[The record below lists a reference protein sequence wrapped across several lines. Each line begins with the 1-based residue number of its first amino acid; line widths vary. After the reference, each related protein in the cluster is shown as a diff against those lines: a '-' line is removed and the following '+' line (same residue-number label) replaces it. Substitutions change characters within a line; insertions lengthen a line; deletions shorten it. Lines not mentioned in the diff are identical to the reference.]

1 MSEERLNTALQ
12 ALQQSRVTPELISD
26 DSVKGLPT
34 RRSTV
39 AWWLSAL
46 GVVAVIGVGVW
57 MNREMHDYDRDQ
69 EAAHTPHSMSGT
81 SGLGDDQQLPA
92 AGVSTSESARS
103 FNDESLDTLDPNS
116 ILVLNLSD
124 QELSRLG
131 ISRNNDTVY
140 VTMQSLVVDDTAIA
154 KKLGLEPATLR
165 DSSALFHWRCSATP
179 TGVDHIVPTTFDGT
193 TLDHLVP
200 YWVYS
205 IDSNNYISPVRALH
219 QAIVDQSERDNEL
232 SLANHQFVYA
242 VSVDSLKYEARLPDS
257 LLPRDRKPIMVQIHN
272 RQTRQRV
279 VLLYMSTAEFIAA
292 LPSRF
297 NSAINHCY
305 DEFVPKK
312 PRAFVFP
319 KATPFQAAKL
329 VKVDGVVGQPVVE
342 LKERELNRIGI
353 MCDSLTIVHAEF
365 GGKTFDTLR
374 TSFRKFVTST
384 ARIDD
389 VYMFNYTKGVISRDG
404 IDTAMRFSRKT
415 RFPQCQGVSFAVE
428 LSPNGQSVD
437 TYGTVVLGVDYTR
450 YLGWL
455 NKYPKATSL
464 AMKVASTMTRNSIPI
479 DSISHYWIAE
489 NGVVMPVTRL
499 LVPVR
504 VSTPWTTRDTWNGV
518 SKRLVEV
525 YWYLPTQQF
534 LDSLPERISSFILP
548 EYEAAMRYV
557 EEELSAAELCSLL
570 DKPSAFGLCSIGD
583 TTLRIDGVGPIP
595 ARESFTVFLQCA
607 LATTASIKLISDDGR
622 TVLERSQ
629 ISLVKG
635 ANQIPIQLAGQNIP
649 QGAYTVV
656 ISCAEGTRTS
666 RVLVATQ

>member
-1 MSEERLNTALQ
+1 MSSERLNAALQ

-26 DSVKGLPT
+26 EMVRGLPT

-39 AWWLSAL
+39 AWWLAAI

-57 MNREMHDYDRDQ
+57 MNRQMFDHDQD
-69 EAAHTPHSMSGT
+69 AAHTQHSMSGA
-81 SGLGDDQQLPA
+81 SGQGADQQHPA
-92 AGVSTSESARS
+92 AGVSTSDSVRS
-103 FNDESLDTLDPNS
+103 FNDEGLDTLDPNS

-140 VTMQSLVVDDTAIA
+140 VTMQSLVVDDPAIA

-179 TGVDHIVPTTFDGT
+179 TGVDHIVPTTYDGT

-205 IDSNNYISPVRALH
+205 IDSNNYISPIRALH

-242 VSVDSLKYEARLPDS
+242 VSVDSLEYEARLPDS

-279 VLLYMSTAEFIAA
+279 VLLYMPTAEFIKA

-312 PRAFVFP
+312 PRAFVYP
-319 KATPFQAAKL
+319 KAAPFQVAKL

-384 ARIDD
+384 ARMDD
-389 VYMFNYTKGVISRDG
+389 VYMFHYTKGVVSRDG
-404 IDTAMRFSRKT
+404 VDTAMMFSRET
-415 RFPQCQGVSFAVE
+415 RFPQCHGVSSVVE
-428 LSPNGQSVD
+428 LSPDGKSVD
-437 TYGTVVLGVDYTR
+437 TYGMVVFGGNYSR

-455 NKYPKATSL
+455 NKYPKAMSL
-464 AMKVASTMTRNSIPI
+464 ALKVANTMTRDHIPI
-479 DSISHYWIAE
+479 DSISHYWIVE

-504 VSTPWTTRDTWNGV
+504 VSTPWTTHSTWNGI

-557 EEELSAAELCSLL
+557 EEKLSADELCSLL
-570 DKPSAFGLCSIGD
+570 EKPSAFGLCSIGD
-583 TTLRIDGVGPIP
+583 TALRIDGVGPIP
-595 ARESFTVFLQCA
+595 ARESFTVFMQCA
-607 LATTASIKLISDDGR
+607 LATTATIKLISDDGR

-656 ISCAEGTRTS
+656 VTCAEGTRTS
-666 RVLVATQ
+666 RVLVAAQ